1 MARRGF
7 LGSLPGDLLGLL
19 FPRVCEV
26 CGETLCHGEEVMCLH
41 CLTGLPRTMVH
52 REPFNTMHERVAGK
66 VPVERA
72 ASYFYYYHDSPYR
85 AIIHQAKYASR
96 PVVARRIAAMFARE
110 IAPDGFFDGID
121 LLLPVPLHWRKLVRR
136 GYNQTEA
143 IAEGV
148 ADVIGLPIGDNLV
161 ASRSHGTQT
170 ARGAYARWMN
180 TRDVYDVAEPVGLAG
195 RHVLVIDDVMTTGAT
210 LLACI
215 EAIHR
220 ASPTTRISLLT
231 LALARLT

>member
-1 MARRGF
+1 MARRGILGRF
-7 LGSLPGDLLGLL
+7 LGGVAGLL
-19 FPRVCEV
+19 FPHVCEV
-26 CGETLCHGEEVMCLH
+26 CGETLRHGEEVMCLH
-41 CLTGLPRTMVH
+41 CLAGLPRTMVH
-52 REPFNTMHERVAGK
+52 REPFNTMHERVAGH

-96 PVVARRIAAMFARE
+96 PVVARCVAAMFARE

-136 GYNQTEA
+136 GYNQSEA
-143 IAEGV
+143 IAEGI
-148 ADVIGLPIGDNLV
+148 ADVIGLPIGGNLV
-161 ASRSHGTQT
+161 AARSHGSQT
-170 ARGAYARWMN
+170 ARGAYARWIN
-180 TRDVYDVAEPVGLAG
+180 TRDVYDVDEPVDLAG